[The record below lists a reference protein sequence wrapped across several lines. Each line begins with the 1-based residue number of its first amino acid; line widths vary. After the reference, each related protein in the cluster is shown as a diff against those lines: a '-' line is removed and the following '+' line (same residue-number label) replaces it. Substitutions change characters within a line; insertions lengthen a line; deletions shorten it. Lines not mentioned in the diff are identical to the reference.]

1 MSTQISTK
9 LSRDAKYTEYEYAY
23 VTVCS
28 VMIESSTKLIYKTCT
43 VKLSIRL
50 STTPRPEAPR
60 VLYISTVYSGC
71 ILHLHSLVP
80 GGKVRSAQ

>member
-1 MSTQISTK
+1 MQCYDRIQ
-9 LSRDAKYTEYEYAY
+9 Y
-23 VTVCS
+23 
-28 VMIESSTKLIYKTCT
+28 KLIYKTCT

-71 ILHLHSLVP
+71 ILHLLSLVP
-80 GGKVRSAQ
+80 GGNVRSAQ